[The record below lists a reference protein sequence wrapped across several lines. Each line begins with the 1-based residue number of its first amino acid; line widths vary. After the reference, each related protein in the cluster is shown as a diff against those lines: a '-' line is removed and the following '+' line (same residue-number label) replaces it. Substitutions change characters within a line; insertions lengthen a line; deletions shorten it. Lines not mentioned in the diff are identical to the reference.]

1 MKTSIKR
8 KLESDIAWL
17 KTGTAVMLCLIV
29 DQITPV
35 LYPVIDKVFDGVL
48 GKNRRALE
56 SARQLTKEGIE
67 QEFEN
72 KEKT

>member
-1 MKTSIKR
+1 
-8 KLESDIAWL
+8 
-17 KTGTAVMLCLIV
+17 MLCLIV